1 MDINIEKNSI
11 TLFGKNEKLD
21 VLVNR
26 LAQLSGDQLY
36 SFFSNRGIALPRKM
50 NIMALTSVINIRL
63 KTLHASELSKDY
75 FQRLLYYKDF
85 SETQMFNLFKLI
97 CNNNEYFKMY
107 RRNFWQLV
115 LLNYVGLNL
124 LDGEIKYLK
133 DLKKLSVNNFENYF
147 QYISS
152 CCQEHDNTFDGQNMD
167 NLRELLVNSASHQ
180 DILDVANKYGLEL
193 TTTLKKYELIE
204 YMKYYLS
211 KLGELNTNLEVEID
225 SSTLAGLNNL
235 CKKYRIPM
243 SSNMTKNELVT
254 YLFYILSQCEITTT
268 SMNRIESLKMY
279 EPLEFSIDF
288 SLIRGFNRDDSKRII
303 HYEGEENDEFIP
315 LTFESEDIENPQS
328 QDETKASDTNSDI
341 LTKQND
347 NDNKNTENA
356 VDVSQNDEKPVSIE
370 QINEQPKSED
380 VETTDLVE
388 QIEIIKNNEFG
399 NEKLTKLSRSR
410 KHFVI
415 LGITIVILVG
425 LIIFLLWALLR

>member
-152 CCQEHDNTFDGQNMD
+152 CCQEQDNTFDGQDMD

-243 SSNMTKNELVT
+243 SSNMTKNELVS

-347 NDNKNTENA
+347 NDNKNIENA

-410 KHFVI
+410 KHFFI